1 MMYGLHF
8 MQTALMFFW
17 RSQVAILQVRDVDD
31 RLYSS
36 LKEVARRENR
46 SLSQEVISIL
56 EKYLSNPQGFTTNP
70 TEDFL
75 NLSKAWSDS
84 RSPEEIIRDIEE
96 SRTRSVRFGENSV
109 LFD

>member
-1 MMYGLHF
+1 
-8 MQTALMFFW
+8 
-17 RSQVAILQVRDVDD
+17 VAILQVRDVDD

-56 EKYLSNPQGFTTNP
+56 EKYLSNPRAFTSNP

-75 NLSKAWSDS
+75 SLSKAWNDPRDS
-84 RSPEEIIRDIEE
+84 EKIIRDIEE
-96 SRTRSVRFGENSV
+96 SRTQSERFGESSV